1 MSLLTWRNDS
11 GLPQMYNVIVDSKA
25 EQDLIDIF
33 LHITETLKS
42 PDAARRLYSKI
53 KKEISSLASMPYRC
67 ALIAE
72 EPYAHLGVRKLA
84 IESYIAFFVV
94 DETSQEV
101 HVFRILYN
109 RREWHNLI

>member
-1 MSLLTWRNDS
+1 MHK
-11 GLPQMYNVIVDSKA
+11 VIIDSKA
-25 EQDLIDIF
+25 EQDFVDIF
-33 LHITETLKS
+33 LYIMGALKA

-53 KKEISSLASMPYRC
+53 KKEISELSSMPHRC

-72 EPYAHLGVRKLA
+72 KPYRQLGVRKLL
-84 IESYIAFFVV
+84 IENYIAFFLLG
-94 DETSQEV
+94 ENAREV